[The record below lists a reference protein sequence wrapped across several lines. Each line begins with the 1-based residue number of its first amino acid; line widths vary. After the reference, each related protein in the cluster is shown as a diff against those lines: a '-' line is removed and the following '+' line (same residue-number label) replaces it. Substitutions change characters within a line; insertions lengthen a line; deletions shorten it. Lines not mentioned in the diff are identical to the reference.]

1 MAIETERKFLVKRT
15 KLVLPSEGY
24 KIKQGYICS
33 GEKPTVRIRIKDKMG
48 YITIKG
54 KSGKSGLSRYE
65 WEKEIPLSDA
75 EELMKL
81 CTSGLI
87 DKTRYLINYC
97 GNVFEVDVFHGLNDG
112 LLVAEIEL
120 GSEDQEFKKPVW
132 LGKEVTRDKR
142 YRNSYLADNPF
153 TEWQ

>member
-1 MAIETERKFLVKRT
+1 MAIETERKFLVKQAR
-15 KLVLPSEGY
+15 LVLDSEGY
-24 KIKQGYICS
+24 KITQGYICS
-33 GEKPTVRIRIKDKMG
+33 GEKPTVRIRIKGKKG

-54 KSGKSGLSRYE
+54 KSGKSGMSRYE

-97 GNVFEVDVFHGLNDG
+97 GNVFEVDVFHGSNDG
-112 LLVAEIEL
+112 LIVAEIEL
-120 GSEDQEFKKPVW
+120 ESEDQKFEKPAW

-142 YRNSYLADNPF
+142 YRNSYLANTPYK
-153 TEWQ
+153 EW